1 MRESGFFHIPPFFR
15 YPCFFLLEILNG
27 VARTGCNEIKPDS
40 SEFGVNPRCNPNS
53 DDFRYPKK
61 CLSLTREKD
70 KISKVQSVISSSASH
85 TLRSIDKLVLC
96 QGSIF
101 GYDGLPVRRQRL
113 PPTDW
118 KSVVQIQFNP
128 NFKG

>member
-1 MRESGFFHIPPFFR
+1 MIPEKR
-15 YPCFFLLEILNG
+15 YLLEPDESRGRRFRAVSTLHPFVRVCEARKVTESPQCAVREILA
-27 VARTGCNEIKPDS
+27 V
-40 SEFGVNPRCNPNS
+40 
-53 DDFRYPKK
+53 
-61 CLSLTREKD
+61 L
-70 KISKVQSVISSSASH
+70 IS
-85 TLRSIDKLVLC
+85 RLVLY